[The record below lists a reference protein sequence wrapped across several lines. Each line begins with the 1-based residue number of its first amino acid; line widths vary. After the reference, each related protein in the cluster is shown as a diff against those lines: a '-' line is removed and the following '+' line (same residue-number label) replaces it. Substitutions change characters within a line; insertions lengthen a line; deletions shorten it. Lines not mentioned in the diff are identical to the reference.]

1 MKPPA
6 DEPELERSMGSSL
19 VGALSAA
26 VPDVTEAEE
35 HRRRKDLVRQRL
47 LGEALSGVRIGRFTL
62 LGQVGSGA
70 MSMVYAAYDDE
81 LDRRVA
87 VKLLRTALVPSD
99 VRLRREARAL
109 ARLSHPNVVAVHEI
123 GHWEGR
129 LFIAMELVDGQ
140 TLDTWL
146 DERPRT
152 WQEIVDVLL
161 QAGSG
166 LAAAHEIGLVHRDFK
181 PTNVMVGEDGRVRV
195 LDFGLVRRTGQP
207 GAAWPE
213 ERRGGEAVPE
223 EPEPPAG
230 SGSETVTGACVGT
243 PAYMAPEQRAGL
255 VADVL
260 SDQFSFCV
268 ALHEAL
274 FDVRPGEPPEDGRDR
289 HRRPVPARLARAI
302 ERGLAADPRARW
314 PSMRH
319 LLGALERLRGAG
331 RRWRIR
337 AAMLGLTALVVGVAL
352 WGQHLLAQQ
361 AERQRVIAE
370 RQRVLAH
377 DARLVM
383 AAQRLI
389 ERDPTAA
396 AAALREVRFPD
407 SASGWRSTATAVLLA
422 PLSSA
427 VIQGPDILPKPKSVS
442 NPGYVTFAFDQN
454 GSHVLTHLR
463 DDVLSWRVDGR
474 GPPVQL
480 LVGQGEIATLSN
492 DRAWLLAWKLN
503 DTKLV
508 LARTDGSARR
518 TFGDPHERVASASFT
533 GTGTDV
539 VTVSPEGMVRLWR
552 SGGSE
557 LLGTPPREI
566 GIEDPSRLRFSVI
579 PATHRIIAVAPS
591 GDRWLWTI
599 RGTGPVVHVKTEGRR
614 VGTLSFSPDG
624 QWFGVAVEDGD
635 LELWNSEASRPLR
648 VFHGHEKKIVAFDI
662 SPDGRQLATASH
674 DGTARIWPVAGSGAP
689 MVLRGHTEALT
700 GVRFA
705 PEGGRVV
712 TTSRDRTARIWS
724 LDGSGDV
731 MVLRG
736 HSHQVAGAVF
746 SPDGRTLVTYGREP
760 SLRLWDISR
769 RPVRILGRHTAEI
782 WSASF
787 DSEGRRLVTAAYDGT
802 AKIFHLDG
810 SRPPI
815 ELRGHED
822 RELYTALFSPDGRRV
837 ATGGADGTARI
848 WNADGS
854 GEPLVLRGHYGWV
867 YGMAF
872 SPDGRWLATGS
883 KDGEIRLTSTD
894 GSGTAKLIER
904 GARGPTV
911 SWVHSLIFNLR
922 GDRLLADTNARDQKA
937 ALLWISGERR
947 AVLGNSPPLSGHIV
961 LAMSR
966 DGRIATGEK
975 DGTLRIWSPD
985 GSGPLKVLPGHAAEI
1000 IDLTFSRDGK
1010 RLLSASFDGS
1020 ARIWD
1025 LEHGGEPL
1033 ILRGHEDWV
1042 NKAAFDADERRVVTA
1057 SSDGTA
1063 RVWRLDEPDQPI
1075 VLRGHE
1081 RDVRFAG
1088 FTPEGRVVT
1097 ASFDGTVRL
1106 WSLDEVAADTPS
1118 LMAQLRHATTACL
1131 TADQRMQYLEETAAV
1146 AAARFA
1152 DCERAADRAP

>member
-1 MKPPA
+1 MKPPE
-6 DEPELERSMGSSL
+6 DEPEVEYSGGASL
-19 VGALSAA
+19 AGALSAA
-26 VPDVTEAEE
+26 APDVTEVEE
-35 HRRRKDLVRQRL
+35 HRRRKDLVRKRL
-47 LGEALSGVRIGRFTL
+47 LGDGAPGVRIGRFTL

-87 VKLLRTALVPSD
+87 VKILRTALVPSD

-123 GHWEGR
+123 GHWEDR
-129 LFIAMELVDGQ
+129 LFIAMELVEGQ

-146 DERPRT
+146 AARPHT
-152 WQEIVDVLL
+152 WKEIVDVLL
-161 QAGSG
+161 QAGRG
-166 LAAAHEIGLVHRDFK
+166 LAAAHDLGLVHRDFK

-195 LDFGLVRRTGQP
+195 LDFGLVRLIEQP
-207 GAAWPE
+207 GVAWSEEHHDGVMSPE
-213 ERRGGEAVPE
+213 A
-223 EPEPPAG
+223 PPAV
-230 SGSETVTGACVGT
+230 SGAETATGACVGT
-243 PAYMAPEQRAGL
+243 PAYMAPEQHAGL
-255 VADVL
+255 VADVQ

-274 FDVRPGEPPEDGRDR
+274 FDARPGEPPEDGRAR
-289 HRRPVPARLARAI
+289 RRRPVPARLARGI

-319 LLGALERLRGAG
+319 LLGELERLRGAG
-331 RRWRIR
+331 RRWGIR
-337 AAMLGLTALVVGVAL
+337 VAMLGLAALGVAMAL
-352 WGQHLLAQQ
+352 WGRHLLAQQ
-361 AERQRVIAE
+361 AE

-377 DARLVM
+377 DARLVV

-389 ERDPTAA
+389 ERNPTSA

-427 VIQGPDILPKPKSVS
+427 VIQTPATCGAQRL
-442 NPGYVTFAFDQN
+442 TFDQDN
-454 GSHVLTHLR
+454 NQVFMICGSSVLT
-463 DDVLSWRVDGR
+463 WRVNGAS
-474 GPPVQL
+474 P
-480 LVGQGEIATLSN
+480 LVRLPFVPGSN
-492 DRAWLLAWKLN
+492 IIPSADRAWVLAWRHN
-503 DTKLV
+503 ETELV
-508 LARTDGSARR
+508 LERIDGSAQR
-518 TFGDPHERVASASFT
+518 TFGDPHERVASASFI
-533 GTGTDV
+533 GAGTDV
-539 VTVSPEGMVRLWR
+539 VTVSLEGVVQLWR

-557 LLGTPPREI
+557 RRTPPPALK
-566 GIEDPSRLRFSVI
+566 IEDPSRWTFSVI
-579 PATHRIIAVAPS
+579 SAGRRVIGTAPS
-591 GDRWLWTI
+591 GEHWIWPTRDTGPAMHVETGGRQRSGMVFSPNGRWLMAAHDGGDVALWDAEV
-599 RGTGPVVHVKTEGRR
+599 GGPPRI
-614 VGTLSFSPDG
+614 
-624 QWFGVAVEDGD
+624 
-635 LELWNSEASRPLR
+635 
-648 VFHGHEKKIVAFDI
+648 FHGHDKKAVAFDV
-662 SPDGRQLATASH
+662 SADGRWLATASQ
-674 DGTARIWPVAGSGAP
+674 DGTARIWPMDGSIAP
-689 MVLRGHTEALT
+689 MVLRGHTEDLT
-700 GVRFA
+700 EVRFD
-705 PEGGRVV
+705 PEARRVV
-712 TTSRDRTARIWS
+712 TTSRDRTARVWS

-736 HSHQVAGAVF
+736 HSHQVAAAVF
-746 SPDGRTLVTYGREP
+746 SSDGRTVVTYGRDLA
-760 SLRLWDISR
+760 LRFWNVSR

-782 WSASF
+782 WSASL
-787 DSEGRRLVTAAYDGT
+787 DPGGRRLVTAALDGT

-810 SRPPI
+810 SRPSI

-822 RELYTALFSPDGRRV
+822 RRLYTALFSPDGRRV

-854 GEPLVLRGHYGWV
+854 GEPLVMRGHAGWV

-883 KDGEIRLTSTD
+883 RDCEIRLAPTD
-894 GSGTAKLIER
+894 GSSAARVLER
-904 GARGPTV
+904 GSGSNNGVR
-911 SWVHSLIFNLR
+911 VHALLFNPQ
-922 GDRLLADTNARDQKA
+922 GDRLATEATAQERKP
-937 ALLWISGERR
+937 ALLWIGDAGRERR
-947 AVLGNSPPLSGHIV
+947 RAMLGETIPPGARTV
-961 LAMSR
+961 LAMSH

-975 DGTLRIWSPD
+975 DGTLRVWSPD
-985 GSGPLKVLPGHAAEI
+985 GGGPLAVLRGHAAEFQ
-1000 IDLTFSRDGK
+1000 DLAFSRDG
-1010 RLLSASFDGS
+1010 RHLLSASFDGS

-1025 LEHGGEPL
+1025 LERGREPI

-1106 WSLDEVAADTPS
+1106 WSLDEVAADAPS
-1118 LMAQLRHATTACL
+1118 LMEQLRHATTACL
-1131 TADQRMQYLEETAAV
+1131 TADQRMQYLEESAAT

-1152 DCERAADRAP
+1152 DCERAAGRAP